1 MKTIKF
7 QNVYVQSRGTAVGP
21 TEKKGPLKDY
31 YDSYYDD
38 LYCGEDSFEK
48 AERVLV
54 KDAID
59 HTLRKGNQTINDID
73 IMIGGDLINQ
83 LTSSHYAVKDLGIPF
98 IGVYGACSTSSL
110 AIGLASIWVNQSLAK
125 QVLAFT
131 CSHVATAERQFR
143 FPNEYGIQ
151 KKPTTTTTVTGAGA
165 VLLSNKKTKIKVSSF
180 TPGRIVDWGHKD
192 ANDMGLAMAPAAFD
206 TIQQHLQDMKRE
218 VKDYDLIVTGDLSK
232 IGYAFL
238 KDLMTQKQM
247 KLDQQLQD
255 CGLMIYDI
263 ENQDVFCG
271 GSGCGCS
278 MCVSMTSLLEKIEK
292 GECNRIMVVA
302 TGALLSPVSVAQKGT
317 IPCIAHAIVYE
328 RSDEQ

>member
-7 QNVYVQSRGTAVGP
+7 QNVYVQSRGTAAGP
-21 TEKKGPLKDY
+21 TEKKGPLKNYFDT
-31 YDSYYDD
+31 SYDD
-38 LYCGEDSFEK
+38 LYCGEESFEK
-48 AERVLV
+48 AERVLL

-59 HTLRKGNQTINDID
+59 HTLRKANQSLEDID

-83 LTSSHYAVKDLGIPF
+83 LTSTHYAVKDSGIPF
-98 IGVYGACSTSSL
+98 LGVYGACSTSSL
-110 AIGLASIWVNQSLAK
+110 ATGLASIWIEHSLAEK
-125 QVLAFT
+125 ALAFT

-165 VLLSNKKTKIKVSSF
+165 VLLSNKKTKIRVTAF

-206 TIQQHLQDMKRE
+206 TIQQHLQDMGRS

-247 KLDQQLQD
+247 GLDEQLQD

-278 MCVSMTSLLEKIEK
+278 MCVTMTSLLNKIEN
-292 GECNRIMVVA
+292 GECKRIMVVA
-302 TGALLSPVSVAQKGT
+302 TGALLSPVSIAQKGT

-328 RSDEQ
+328 RGED